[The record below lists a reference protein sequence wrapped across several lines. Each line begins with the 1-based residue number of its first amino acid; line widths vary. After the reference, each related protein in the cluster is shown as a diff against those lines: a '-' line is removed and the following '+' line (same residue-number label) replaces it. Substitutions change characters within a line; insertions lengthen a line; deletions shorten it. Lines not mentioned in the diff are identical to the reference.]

1 MKSPIHHQWPV
12 VFLAL
17 LIMATLMAGCA
28 SKRLMAN
35 AGLNQTQVNV
45 QTVKQENSDSIKF
58 MKAWNKTS
66 ADLPCSTLLYALYAN
81 KAYQPIL
88 LSKFLADGELNVFL
102 EHLQHI
108 EQHGLSPDLFPI
120 EKIQRLLDKSTSDKE
135 SNNKIELELLVAS
148 ALIKYSMALQF
159 GTVNPA
165 KVYQDYAIPTL
176 SADSSSVLRIFNLQN
191 LKNYLDSIQPKEKNY
206 VALQKAL
213 ALAQED
219 SLRKTLIVNLER
231 FRWKNQPKASKFVL
245 INIPS
250 FILQVVDKGK
260 VQLQMKVCVGEAGE
274 RATPQ
279 IGSMIYTAQVNPVW
293 NIPQSIAKQELS
305 KLASEDRYYLANN
318 HIKVYQNGKLVPN
331 PEQIDWTS
339 ADLNN
344 YMFQQQPGDQ
354 NSLGKIKFLFQN
366 KYSVYLHDTP
376 FQAAFKKEQR
386 AISHGCVRVEK
397 PVELA
402 YALFGKSQKY
412 QQIKSAMQSGWPTAK
427 YIALQPAIPIRLFYY
442 TAVADASG
450 NVKYFSDLYNLDQ
463 MLYRE
468 IQKANFNEIELSQQN
483 VKK

>member
-1 MKSPIHHQWPV
+1 MKAPTSHQWPI

-28 SKRLMAN
+28 SKRVLAN
-35 AGLNQTQVNV
+35 AGINQTQVNV
-45 QTVKQENSDSIKF
+45 QVVKKENSDSIKF
-58 MKAWNKTS
+58 MRAWNKTS
-66 ADLPCSTLLYALYAN
+66 SELPCSGLLYGLYAN

-88 LSKFLADGELNVFL
+88 LSKFLADGQLNIFL

-108 EQHGLSPDLFPI
+108 EQHGLSTDLFPI
-120 EKIQRLLDKSTSDKE
+120 EKIQRLLDKSASDKE
-135 SNNKIELELLVAS
+135 INNKIELELLVAS
-148 ALIKYSMALQF
+148 ALIRYSMALQF

-176 SADSSSVLRIFNLQN
+176 SADSSAVLRIFNLQN

-206 VALQKAL
+206 LALQKAL
-213 ALAQED
+213 SLTQED
-219 SLRKTLIVNLER
+219 TLRRTLIVNLER
-231 FRWKNQPKASKFVL
+231 FRWKNRPVSPKFVS

-250 FILQVVDKGK
+250 FILQVIEKGK
-260 VQLQMKVCVGEAGE
+260 IQLQMKVCVGEAGE

-293 NIPQSIAKQELS
+293 NIPQSIAKQEIS
-305 KLASEDRYYLANN
+305 KSASEDRYYLANN
-318 HIKVYQNGKLVPN
+318 NIKVYQNGKLVQD
-331 PEQIDWTS
+331 PEQIDWTN

-366 KYSVYLHDTP
+366 RYSVYLHDTP

-397 PVELA
+397 PIELA
-402 YALFGKSQKY
+402 YALFGKGQKY
-412 QQIKSAMQSGWPTAK
+412 QQIKSAMQSGWPSAK
-427 YIALQPAIPIRLFYY
+427 YIALLPAIPIRLFYY

-450 NVKYFSDLYNLDQ
+450 NVKYFSDIYNLDQ
-463 MLYRE
+463 ALYRE
-468 IQKANFNEIELSQQN
+468 LQKANFSEIELGQQT